1 MRIPR
6 IHLNIDYAK
15 SILFVPAMLDM
26 HFPLIKYAFFS
37 KDYYPVIMN
46 DTDGITDIGLKYINH
61 DMCYPLSQIVG
72 QMVKALDSGKYERDR
87 IKLLMPT
94 AGDACRG
101 ANYTGALRRA
111 VEYAGYG
118 DRPVL
123 TLNVRDYEPENM
135 MKFDLFM
142 VWRAMFGMYY
152 CDILMVLLYQTRP
165 YEKVKGQANKC
176 WKKWIRRMSQDMIS
190 GKHLSLLYMHRNFRL
205 MCKDFAKIRDEGE
218 HTKKTVIGLVGELY
232 VKYCGLGNWN
242 AIDFIEKND
251 AEVHVN
257 PLSYYALYYMDTH
270 MIRKHNLEAKG
281 ARLLMK
287 LLESIQKD
295 MINALEKYGFFS
307 LPPYWQLKKEAHG
320 YVNYNVRNGDGWLI
334 GAEAVGYIKHGVEK
348 VFAAQPFGC
357 MVNHCAGKGL
367 YPSLTRKLDKGYI
380 VSSDVDASASKLN
393 YYNRL
398 LMLIH
403 GM

>member
-6 IHLNIDYAK
+6 IHLDKDYAK

-46 DTDGITDIGLKYINH
+46 DTEGITDIGLKYINH

-135 MKFDLFM
+135 MKFDLPM

-190 GKHLSLLYMHRNFRL
+190 GKHLSLPYMHRNFRL

-257 PLSYYALYYMDTH
+257 PLSYYALYYMDTY

-295 MINALEKYGFFS
+295 MIKALEKYGFFS
-307 LPPYWQLKKEAHG
+307 LPPYWQLKKEARRRLADWCRG
-320 YVNYNVRNGDGWLI
+320 GRIYKARSRESICRSAFRMY
-334 GAEAVGYIKHGVEK
+334 
-348 VFAAQPFGC
+348 
-357 MVNHCAGKGL
+357 GK
-367 YPSLTRKLDKGYI
+367 SLR
-380 VSSDVDASASKLN
+380 
-393 YYNRL
+393 R
-398 LMLIH
+398 
-403 GM
+403 